1 MLHLQINHPMLSMS
15 FCSVFEIF
23 FSNQR
28 SGVLILV
35 DGKMRS
41 ILKWF
46 TCVEILFLLNGN
58 PYGQELWVFLCENW
72 QTWHFGTIGPFW
84 ANMFQNGPERSNVQ
98 NDPDRSNVPVW
109 PRKVQN
115 CPNAVLPQRSSIEDL
130 LKWSSFYTKVLI
142 SSFFPYMIYLRIS
155 KCLILL

>member
-1 MLHLQINHPMLSMS
+1 MLHLQINHPMLSMC

-28 SGVLILV
+28 SGVLILI

-58 PYGQELWVFLCENW
+58 PYGNSESFWARISKPGIWNNW
-72 QTWHFGTIGPFW
+72 TILGQYVPEWPGKVKCLEWPRQVKCSSMVQNGKGQIGPRM
-84 ANMFQNGPERSNVQ
+84 A
-98 NDPDRSNVPVW
+98 
-109 PRKVQN
+109 QN

-142 SSFFPYMIYLRIS
+142 SSFFP
-155 KCLILL
+155 